1 MLARKYSFSYVFYL
15 AIHRFVQVPFLHAR
29 CMLRLGRVYK
39 EEITMTRHDERLS
52 NELRQVAIDNNYL
65 MHPEGSVLITVGN
78 TKVICTATIEDKVP
92 GFLRGQGKGWITAEY
107 SMLPRATAQRTRRES
122 SAGKVGG
129 RTMEIQRLIGR
140 ALRAV
145 VDLEAL
151 GEKTIWIDC
160 DVIQADGGT
169 RTASIT
175 GAFVALTQAIVKIHE
190 TTPFKKFPI
199 VDFLAAT
206 SVGILEEQGAVLDLD
221 YVEDVDAAVDMN
233 IVMTGQ
239 GQLVEV
245 QGTGEESTFSRKQL
259 NELLDLGE
267 HGIQLLVEMQK
278 QALGEHAALIGQ
290 VEEQA

>member
-1 MLARKYSFSYVFYL
+1 
-15 AIHRFVQVPFLHAR
+15 
-29 CMLRLGRVYK
+29 
-39 EEITMTRHDERLS
+39 MTRHDLRAV
-52 NELRQVAIDNNYL
+52 NELRPVQIENNYL

-107 SMLPRATAQRTRRES
+107 SMLPRATEQRTRRES
-122 SAGKVGG
+122 SAGKVTG

-151 GEKTIWIDC
+151 GEKTLWIDC

-175 GAFVALTQAIVKIHE
+175 GAFVAMTQAIAKLGE
-190 TTPFKKFPI
+190 DKPFVKFP
-199 VDFLAAT
+199 VTDYLAAT
-206 SVGILEEQGAVLDLD
+206 SVGKLADIGAVLDLN
-221 YVEDVDAAVDMN
+221 YIEDSAAEVDMN
-233 IVMTGQ
+233 IIMTGA
-239 GQLVEV
+239 GQFVEL
-245 QGTGEESTFSRKQL
+245 QGTGEEATFSRAEL

-267 HGIQLLVEMQK
+267 AGIEQLITIQK
-278 QALGEHAALIGQ
+278 QALGELTARIGK
-290 VEEQA
+290 VEA